1 MTNQSELRETAVLFA
16 NRIGSPWGEGATYDR
31 SRTEP
36 EDPDDID
43 EDDRK
48 PSGKLYSHL
57 SDEDFDLFVADFV
70 AYITADRK
78 RVALEARIHEIGLMQ
93 HQARVNLKTSN
104 AVADWGDIRIAE
116 LKAQQEEV

>member
-78 RVALEARIHEIGLMQ
+78 RVALEARIAELENNKWLPNEAKWIEQ
-93 HQARVNLKTSN
+93 E
-104 AVADWGDIRIAE
+104 ADRIAE